1 MFPKYNL
8 LRHDIFQLVYIPVL
22 SLVYIMI
29 LFLKSVYIYICM
41 LYSLGEWKHIFYL
54 AVLSVYPGGAP

>member
-1 MFPKYNL
+1 MFRKYNL
-8 LRHDIFQLVYIPVL
+8 LSHDIFQLAYIPVL
-22 SLVYIMI
+22 SLVYVII
-29 LFLKSVYIYICM
+29 LFKKSVCIYIYM